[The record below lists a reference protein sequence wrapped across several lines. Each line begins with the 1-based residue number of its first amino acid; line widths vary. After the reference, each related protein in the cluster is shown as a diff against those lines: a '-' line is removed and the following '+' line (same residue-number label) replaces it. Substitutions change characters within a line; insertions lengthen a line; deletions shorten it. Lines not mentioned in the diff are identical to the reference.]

1 MTALLTPYGSRK
13 NESLVAKVATPIK
26 IDFFQPY
33 GYPGLGSLVAK
44 ADVAPMPPKA
54 PVRAAGKIRRLNAGV
69 N

>member
-13 NESLVAKVATPIK
+13 NESLVAKVATPVK

-33 GYPGLGSLVAK
+33 GHPGLGSLVAK
-44 ADVAPMPPKA
+44 ADVVPSPKSPMP
-54 PVRAAGKIRRLNAGV
+54 AAGRIRRLNAGV